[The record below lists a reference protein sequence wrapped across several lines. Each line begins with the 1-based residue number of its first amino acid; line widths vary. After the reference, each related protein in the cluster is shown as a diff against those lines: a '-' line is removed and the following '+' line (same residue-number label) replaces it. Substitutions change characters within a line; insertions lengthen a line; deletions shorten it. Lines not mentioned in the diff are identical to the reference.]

1 MEETR
6 KKRLTAAAS
15 AMSVIVLF
23 MLILVLSYQIV
34 SMVVKTKTRD
44 RLKAEI
50 ARYEQE
56 IKDAEENVDLW
67 KQEWKI
73 EERARQLNYVY
84 KQDDDKN
91 ER

>member
-1 MEETR
+1 MEEIR

-23 MLILVLSYQIV
+23 VLILVLSYQIV

>member
-67 KQEWKI
+67 MQEWKI